1 MKMLFSSADPA
12 KVRGL
17 KRRLFKAG
25 ISCEVR
31 RNPVAKGVFGVPAC
45 PELWIERESD
55 ILEALKLLGPERL
68 SDMTVILPQP

>member
-1 MKMLFSSADPA
+1 M
-12 KVRGL
+12 
-17 KRRLFKAG
+17 
-25 ISCEVR
+25 R